1 MIFMHTLL
9 WLALAAWAY
18 MTAANTTFASCFPV
32 IMIYFPPLGFLWFT
46 VGFTSFAILIA
57 SISHSQLRKNTWF
70 LVACHGLVFAIGLQ
84 AFPVAAYAAVGRV
97 NCL

>member
-1 MIFMHTLL
+1 VLMHTLI
-9 WLALAAWAY
+9 WVALAAWAY
-18 MTAANTTFASCFPV
+18 MTAGDTAFASCFPV
-32 IMIYFPPLGFLWFT
+32 IMIYFPPLGFVWFA

-57 SISHSQLRKNTWF
+57 SILNPQLRKNAWF
-70 LVACHGLVFAIGLQ
+70 LVACHGLVFSIGLQ